1 MIRDNVPV
9 GFKVR
14 NTVHRDAS
22 DFDLGRLNCFKH
34 IRDDKAMLSIGTLGG
49 GNHFIELDA
58 DENGEGYLIIHSG
71 SRHLGKEVAEYY
83 MDKGHKYLMEHG
95 KENVPY
101 ELTYLTDELLS
112 DYLHDIQVV
121 QEYAELN
128 RYIIMKEIC
137 KGMKWKVTDEK
148 SCIHNYIE
156 ETTGAAILRKGAIS
170 AIYERR
176 IGEYHLPE
184 GSIVIGAGNR
194 TQDAA
199 IVKTMSSA
207 LINRMFHVQL
217 KPDVKNWLTWA
228 YGNGIHSWVTDYI
241 SQRPDHLFS
250 EPPKTEEPFSTPRS
264 WHMLSDALKEF
275 GAGEKE
281 ISIETIRMLAYGSIT
296 ASHVGMF
303 AAFVKQLDNKYLLE
317 DIIKGDARWPEKPED
332 RDVLYFLAQSF
343 RARLLHDLP
352 QKKAEIDKKN
362 QYFAHRAN
370 SLLKELAQLNYELAQ
385 MVVSAD
391 DGKVLP
397 EWFMIEIVRDLPR
410 LVAQEKKKDGKT
422 A

>member
-1 MIRDNVPV
+1 MNLPITVNQEELLEILLNIAPARPVFIWGAPGIGKSALVEEFAMEVGLECVSLLGSQLAPEDIIGIPQIRGETSEFLPPKMIARKD
-9 GFKVR
+9 
-14 NTVHRDAS
+14 
-22 DFDLGRLNCFKH
+22 
-34 IRDDKAMLSIGTLGG
+34 
-49 GNHFIELDA
+49 
-58 DENGEGYLIIHSG
+58 
-71 SRHLGKEVAEYY
+71 
-83 MDKGHKYLMEHG
+83 
-95 KENVPY
+95 PY
-101 ELTYLTDELLS
+101 VLFLDELNACS
-112 DYLHDIQVV
+112 QEV
-121 QEYAELN
+121 QKAFYSL
-128 RYIIMKEIC
+128 
-137 KGMKWKVTDEK
+137 
-148 SCIHNYIE
+148 
-156 ETTGAAILRKGAIS
+156 
-170 AIYERR
+170 IYERR

-217 KPDVKNWLTWA
+217 KPDVKSWLTWA
-228 YGNGIHSWVTDYI
+228 YGNGIHGWVTDYI

-281 ISIETIRMLAYGSIT
+281 IPIETIRMLAYGSIT
-296 ASHVGMF
+296 ASHAGMF
-303 AAFVKQLDNKYLLE
+303 AAFVKQLDNKFLLE
-317 DIIKGDARWPEKPED
+317 DIIKGDARWPDKPED

-343 RARLLHDLP
+343 RARILHDLP
-352 QKKAEIDKKN
+352 QQKSEIDKQT
-362 QYFAHRAN
+362 QYFAHRAKA
-370 SLLKELAQLNYELAQ
+370 LLKELAKVNYELAQ

-410 LVAQEKKKDGKT
+410 LVAQEKKNDGKT

>member
-1 MIRDNVPV
+1 MNLPVTVNQEELLDILLNIAPARPVFIWGAPGIGKSALVEEFSMEVGLECVSLLGSQLAPEDIIGIPQIRGETSEFLPPKMIAR
-9 GFKVR
+9 
-14 NTVHRDAS
+14 
-22 DFDLGRLNCFKH
+22 
-34 IRDDKAMLSIGTLGG
+34 
-49 GNHFIELDA
+49 
-58 DENGEGYLIIHSG
+58 
-71 SRHLGKEVAEYY
+71 KE
-83 MDKGHKYLMEHG
+83 
-95 KENVPY
+95 PY
-101 ELTYLTDELLS
+101 VLFLDELNACS
-112 DYLHDIQVV
+112 QEV
-121 QEYAELN
+121 QKAFYSL
-128 RYIIMKEIC
+128 
-137 KGMKWKVTDEK
+137 
-148 SCIHNYIE
+148 
-156 ETTGAAILRKGAIS
+156 
-170 AIYERR
+170 IYERR